1 VFWEL
6 DLVFFFCV
14 CFFSSRESIP
24 WSVLMLVLVLGTFGT
39 RRNHTVESS
48 ALDLK
53 RGGGVIGIELSDR
66 K

>member
-1 VFWEL
+1 
-6 DLVFFFCV
+6 
-14 CFFSSRESIP
+14 
-24 WSVLMLVLVLGTFGT
+24 VLVLGTFGT

-48 ALDLK
+48 ALDPK